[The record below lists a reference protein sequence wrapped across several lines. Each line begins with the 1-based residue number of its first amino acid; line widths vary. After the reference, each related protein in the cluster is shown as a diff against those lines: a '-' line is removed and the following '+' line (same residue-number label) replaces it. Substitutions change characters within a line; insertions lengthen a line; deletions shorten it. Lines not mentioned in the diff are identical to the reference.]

1 MRLKFQQL
9 ALLIL
14 LAAPFFSN
22 AQKSFLVKPYLQ
34 VGYQGNVHQLVLLWH
49 TTDTTSKW
57 EVEFTVKNTWI
68 KSNDY
73 SSNKVHVQNLNPF
86 VVYHAIMNGLDAGE
100 NFKYRVFQDQKI
112 VFESAAIAPKSATQE
127 YSFVAIGDIGAE
139 KTDQK
144 KLAALAYGL
153 SPDFVAVP
161 GDIVYDDGLISEYA
175 KKFWPIYNAD
185 TVSSSGAPL
194 MRKIPF
200 IAAVGNHDVDNT
212 DLDRHPDALAYYYF
226 WAQPLNGPSITDV
239 AAAYPS
245 FKSNEVNKEA
255 FLKAA
260 GNAYPKMNHFSYDYG
275 NAHWLVIDADNYVDW
290 TNKELL
296 DWVKADLKSAEKA
309 SWRFV
314 MFHQPGFNS
323 SREHFEQQQ
332 MRLLAPLFEEG
343 KVDVVFTGHVHN
355 YQRSYPLT
363 FVPDRKGTLL
373 VGGKENKTLRGRVVN
388 GKWTLDK
395 TFDGILNKK
404 PNGVIYI
411 VTGAGGADLY
421 NPEQTNDPDSWQKFT
436 NKFFSTAHSL
446 SYVKVNGNSF
456 KLQQLSSE
464 GKVVDEFEIV
474 K

>member
-1 MRLKFQQL
+1 MSFNLKGL
-9 ALLIL
+9 VALLL
-14 LAAPFFSN
+14 LPFCVN
-22 AQKSFLVKPYLQ
+22 AQSSFLVKPYLQ
-34 VGYQGNVHQLVLLWH
+34 VGYDGKPNTLELLWH
-49 TTDTTSKW
+49 SSDTSSKW
-57 EVEFTVKNTWI
+57 AVEISNNGTTWNPSNITATQKIKVKGT
-68 KSNDY
+68 S
-73 SSNKVHVQNLNPF
+73 PF
-86 VVYHAIMNGLDAGE
+86 NVYHAYLNNLVAGE
-100 NFKYRVFQDQKI
+100 TFKYRVIQNKNI
-112 VFESAAIAPKSATQE
+112 VFNAEGIAPKSNTQP
-127 YSFVAIGDIGAE
+127 YSFIAIGDIGAE
-139 KTDQK
+139 KQDQK
-144 KLAALAYGL
+144 KLANIAYNL
-153 SPDFVAVP
+153 QPDFVAVP

-185 TVSSSGAPL
+185 TANDNGAPL

-226 WAQPLNGPSITDV
+226 WAQPLNGPTINDFSS
-239 AAAYPS
+239 AYPS
-245 FKSNEVNKEA
+245 FKSNEANKEA
-255 FLKAA
+255 FLTGA
-260 GNAYPKMNHFSYDYG
+260 GKAYPKMNHFSYDYG

-296 DWVKADLKSAEKA
+296 DWVKQDLKNAANAK
-309 SWRFV
+309 WRFV
-314 MFHQPGFNS
+314 MYHQPGFNS

-332 MRLLAPLFEEG
+332 MRLLAPILEEG

-355 YQRSYPLT
+355 YQRSFPLT

-373 VGGKENKTLRGRVVN
+373 VGGKDNKTLRGRVVN

-395 TFDGILNKK
+395 AFDGIKNTK
-404 PNGVIYI
+404 PKGVIYI

-436 NKFFSTAHSL
+436 TKFFATSHSL
-446 SYVKVNGNSF
+446 SHVKVNGNSF
-456 KLQQLSSE
+456 KLQQITAE